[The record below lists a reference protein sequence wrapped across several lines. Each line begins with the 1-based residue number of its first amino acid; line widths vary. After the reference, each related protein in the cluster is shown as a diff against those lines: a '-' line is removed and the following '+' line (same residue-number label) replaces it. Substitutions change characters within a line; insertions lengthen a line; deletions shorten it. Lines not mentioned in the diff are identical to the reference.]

1 MIKIPPHSME
11 AEQSVLGSLLI
22 DKEGFLIIGDLL
34 TPEDFYDEANKYIY
48 DAMLELYKYN
58 KPIDI
63 ITVKDKLDSKKL
75 LDKV

>member
-1 MIKIPPHSME
+1 MIKIPPHSLE

-22 DKEGFLIIGDLL
+22 DKEGFLVIGDLL

-48 DAMLELYKYN
+48 DAMLELYKHN
-58 KPIDI
+58 RPIDI